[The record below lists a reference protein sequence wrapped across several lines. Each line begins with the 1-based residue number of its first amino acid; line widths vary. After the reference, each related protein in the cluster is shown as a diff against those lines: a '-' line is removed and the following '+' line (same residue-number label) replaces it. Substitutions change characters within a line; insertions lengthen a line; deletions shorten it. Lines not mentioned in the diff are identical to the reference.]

1 MSFLGRDAS
10 EFPLATM
17 TAASSRILPFLEAT
31 RARTV
36 RKSQL
41 RLTGAITR
49 VRFPFAFF
57 EASASA
63 IFRRLPKRIMV
74 KL

>member
-10 EFPLATM
+10 EFPLAMM
-17 TAASSRILPFLEAT
+17 TTRSSQIFPFLGAT